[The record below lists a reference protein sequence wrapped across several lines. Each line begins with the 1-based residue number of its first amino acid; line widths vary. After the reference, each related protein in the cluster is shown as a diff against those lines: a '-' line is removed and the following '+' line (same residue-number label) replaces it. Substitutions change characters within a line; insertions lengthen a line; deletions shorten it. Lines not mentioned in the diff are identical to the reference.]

1 MSTSLIGIIVLV
13 LLLIMLF
20 AGIKIGITLAVVGM
34 VGVTLTSS
42 FGIAV
47 SLLGTTAFNAIKDYV
62 FAVVPLFVL
71 MGLFSSIAGAGEDL
85 YNAANML
92 LKKVRGGMAMATVVA
107 NAIFAALTGA
117 SIASAAVFTKI
128 SLPEMTRLGY
138 DKKFASGTIASSSVL
153 GMLIPPSALM
163 IIYGT
168 ITGESIGKLF
178 IAGILPGILLSI
190 LYIISISVVVRLKP
204 QYIGQSSNPGK
215 TASTVSAVEVTD
227 SGKTEPAWKTILKPW
242 PVALLIVLVLGGI
255 WGGFFTPT
263 EAGGIGAFGAMLL
276 SILKGKFTWNKLWR
290 ALGDAGKTTGSILF
304 LFIAAQVFS
313 RMLAITGVISNV
325 TSWIVSL
332 GFAPL
337 TIVAVFC
344 ILQIF
349 MGCVLDSASIVL
361 LTTPI
366 MVPVIRQLGFDVI
379 WYGIVAI
386 VAAEIG
392 LISPPF
398 GISVF
403 TVKSSLSETTI
414 GSQIAV
420 EDIFKGSYSYL
431 IMMILCLA
439 LIVIFPIIV
448 TYLPSLM
455 LSAR

>member
-1 MSTSLIGIIVLV
+1 MSTSVIGIIVLV

-20 AGIKIGITLAVVGM
+20 AGIKIGITLAVVGI

-42 FGIAV
+42 FRIAV

-85 YNAANML
+85 YNSANML
-92 LKKVRGGMAMATVVA
+92 LKKVKGGMAMATVIA

-138 DKKFASGTIASSSVL
+138 DKRFASGTIASSSVL

-190 LYIISISVVVRLKP
+190 LYIISIGVVVRLKP
-204 QYIGQSSNPGK
+204 HYIGQSSNPGN
-215 TASTVSAVEVTD
+215 TASTVEVTE
-227 SGKTEPAWKTILKPW
+227 SGQTETSWKTILKPW
-242 PVALLIVLVLGGI
+242 PVALLIILVLGGI

-276 SILKGKFTWNKLWR
+276 SILKGKFTWEKLWR

-337 TIVAVFC
+337 SIVVVFC

-379 WYGIVAI
+379 WYGIVLI

-403 TVKSSLSETTI
+403 TVKSSLSETKI
-414 GSQIAV
+414 GSLITV

-431 IMMILCLA
+431 IMMIICLA
-439 LIVIFPIIV
+439 LIVAFPIIV

-455 LSAR
+455 LAAP

>member
-1 MSTSLIGIIVLV
+1 
-13 LLLIMLF
+13 
-20 AGIKIGITLAVVGM
+20 
-34 VGVTLTSS
+34 
-42 FGIAV
+42 
-47 SLLGTTAFNAIKDYV
+47 
-62 FAVVPLFVL
+62 
-71 MGLFSSIAGAGEDL
+71 
-85 YNAANML
+85 
-92 LKKVRGGMAMATVVA
+92 
-107 NAIFAALTGA
+107 
-117 SIASAAVFTKI
+117 
-128 SLPEMTRLGY
+128 MTRLGY
-138 DKKFASGTIASSSVL
+138 DKQFASGTIASSSVL

-204 QYIGQSSNPGK
+204 RYIGQVSKPGK
-215 TASTVSAVEVTD
+215 TASTALTASAAEVTD
-227 SGKTEPAWKTILKPW
+227 SGKTEPAWRTILRPW

-255 WGGFFTPT
+255 WGGFFTST

-276 SILKGKFTWNKLWR
+276 SILKGRFTWKKLWS

-313 RMLAITGVISNV
+313 RMLAITGVISKV

-337 TIVAVFC
+337 SIVAVFC

-349 MGCVLDSASIVL
+349 MGCVLDSSSIVL

-366 MVPVIRQLGFDVI
+366 MFPVVRQLGFDVI

-386 VAAEIG
+386 VAAGIG

-403 TVKSSLSETTI
+403 TVKSSLSETKI

-431 IMMILCLA
+431 IMMVLCLT

-455 LSAR
+455 MAAR

>member
-20 AGIKIGITLAVVGM
+20 AGIKIGITLAVVGI
-34 VGVTLTSS
+34 VGVTLTSN

-92 LKKVRGGMAMATVVA
+92 LKKVKGGMAMATVIA

-190 LYIISISVVVRLKP
+190 LYIISITVVVRLRP
-204 QYIGQSSNPGK
+204 QYIGQSSDPGA
-215 TASTVSAVEVTD
+215 TASTGEVSGSGDTD
-227 SGKTEPAWKTILKPW
+227 TSWKMILKPW
-242 PVALLIVLVLGGI
+242 PVALLIILVLGGI

-276 SILKGKFTWNKLWR
+276 SILKGRFTWKKLWR

-337 TIVAVFC
+337 SIVAVFC

-349 MGCVLDSASIVL
+349 MGCVLDSSSIVL

-403 TVKSSLSETTI
+403 TVKSSLSETKI
-414 GSQIAV
+414 GSLIAV

-431 IMMILCLA
+431 IMMVLCLA

-455 LSAR
+455 LEAR